1 MKTWLISGPQDE
13 PRCQLLSSPRLSQE
27 TSHAN
32 TDRDPSVLHI
42 WSRDLNELNPTITF
56 RPRLSFLGALTMG
69 SDRFLRTIRAFPHSC
84 PNERPELSDSVDSS
98 SEAWQRPL
106 TRMPAKLALGPQDEA
121 VESLVTMS
129 QVTSGVSRL
138 WVNHL
143 VSLSVVWRHQ
153 SLEAQSRRGK
163 WSSTLST
170 SDQFPPFLFQCTGS
184 VF

>member
-1 MKTWLISGPQDE
+1 MPCGESQHFLEWQWVAQPLRLLQGSGWGFLFGGVHKVQTWLISEPQDE

-56 RPRLSFLGALTMG
+56 RPRLLSFLGALTMG
-69 SDRFLRTIRAFPHSC
+69 SDRLLWTIRAFPHSC

-98 SEAWQRPL
+98 SEAWQKPL
-106 TRMPAKLALGPQDEA
+106 TWMPAKLALGPQDES

-129 QVTSGVSRL
+129 QATSG
-138 WVNHL
+138 
-143 VSLSVVWRHQ
+143 
-153 SLEAQSRRGK
+153 
-163 WSSTLST
+163 
-170 SDQFPPFLFQCTGS
+170 
-184 VF
+184 